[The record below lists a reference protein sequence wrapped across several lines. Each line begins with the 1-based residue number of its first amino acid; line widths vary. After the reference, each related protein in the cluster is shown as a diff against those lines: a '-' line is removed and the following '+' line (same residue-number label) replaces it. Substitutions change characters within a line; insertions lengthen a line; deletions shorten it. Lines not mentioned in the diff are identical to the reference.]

1 MLPVTMRAAS
11 TGCMRGWTGRRGSAA
26 NTSAIECRAINPLS
40 RPAVTRSSAVLACAW
55 CGWLC
60 SEAATRT
67 VVSKK
72 ISTWLRFQNG
82 LNPLL
87 AHVFKD
93 ALPVCPRF
101 CDALMD
107 PQTIDLDH
115 GRPLFGPLEK
125 HALRLLNSHQLRV
138 RLEAEP
144 LPGRFWDDNPPRF
157 IDPEFHTINNTIYHL
172 QWQSW
177 GDQGAQQAGQGS
189 GGTPHGQHERPR
201 VWSCGTVATTATHSP
216 APLVGNAALLISKLH
231 TII

>member
-1 MLPVTMRAAS
+1 MGTTSKCGRMFSVTMRAAS
-11 TGCMRGWTGRRGSAA
+11 TGCMRGWTGRRVSAA

-40 RPAVTRSSAVLACAW
+40 RPAVTRSSAGLACAW

-101 CDALMD
+101 RAALMD

-144 LPGRFWDDNPPRF
+144 LPERFWDDDPPRF
-157 IDPEFHTINNTIYHL
+157 IDPEFHTINNTMCHL

-177 GDQGAQQAGQGS
+177 GNQGAQQAVRDLEGLRTASMNAHGS
-189 GGTPHGQHERPR
+189 
-201 VWSCGTVATTATHSP
+201 
-216 APLVGNAALLISKLH
+216 
-231 TII
+231 